1 MKEKEFE
8 IRGIESLEC
17 IERFAKS
24 SHFSSDYIYGGLF
37 WTGEEDYARNW
48 SILIHRLL
56 EQLLEQKKI
65 EQKKGSPEDLKTLRD
80 EMAKFL
86 QDPNYQLK
94 GVARYEKDL
103 VVWMRG
109 FRVLKG
115 STRFEFDRYQKGKK
129 FSLVVGRVAG
139 QELDKRSGLVF
150 LKLVGEDGTQV
161 SREKIWNG
169 RKKVLQAWE
178 SLTDNPKIKEEL
190 SKVREFIQVL
200 EEYVLSNIEKDKEPS
215 TKSKPRL
222 NPLLLKL
229 VGYVA
234 PFEFK
239 GFSDSLL
246 VSRARLFWKRKTAE
260 ELIEELKFDEDLWKD
275 LLYALM
281 KRLYKTEDKGVAE
294 QKFLEFLKKWESEEF
309 LKELRKDWK
318 KTLKKLLKGERKDFL
333 SAFVR
338 KEQEE
343 GKLTY
348 GTFFAPSQK
357 IKLYIFYERELEG
370 KLKDF
375 KEGFK
380 RALDRAKNFVGNA
393 EIELVE
399 AKPIEDII
407 PNLEKLKKLD
417 LDNLKHEDSLDLLF
431 SPLYFACRIKNLK
444 ADVEREKS
452 LVGALLLLNTDVR
465 EENGGYGFWDYFN
478 FVYDFFGIPVQTLN
492 KQTIEVLSNPS
503 PNKDEK
509 DRKRITYIFKNLFIS
524 LLKDYKGISFEFEGF
539 ELPPKLNIYLILEK
553 PSTGFCYQRFNPD
566 AKPYRHFLYE
576 IYSLKV
582 EGSRA
587 EVEVEDKTILLTGGL
602 DFERDRLRRW
612 IEDKVSFEDVR
623 FCFITADK
631 WEDSY
636 LEEIVD
642 QSQES
647 EKIKQKSLFVEYSEL
662 PTAYISERAENDCF
676 VIYTTE
682 FESLKKSLNIKDEK
696 LSTAI
701 AIKPVSVKKED
712 FKLDEE
718 WFYHSALQVFSTKGP
733 GWEREEV
740 YSEKKNL
747 FLFSVLSLSLY
758 ESESFMTPY
767 SKLDLWQKKKT
778 VYLNIRRNHNEYK
791 IPLNSAL
798 YEMLY
803 LLGKIP
809 DL

>member
-8 IRGIESLEC
+8 IRGRERLDC
-17 IERFAKS
+17 IEMFAKS
-24 SHFSSDYIYGGLF
+24 SYFSSDYIYGGLF
-37 WTGEEDYARNW
+37 WTGKEDYAKNW
-48 SILIHRLL
+48 SILIYRLL
-56 EQLLEQKKI
+56 DREKR
-65 EQKKGSPEDLKTLRD
+65 SSEDLKTLRD
-80 EMAKFL
+80 EMKNFL
-86 QDPNYQLK
+86 QNPNYQLK
-94 GVARYEKDL
+94 GVARYEKDR

-109 FRVLKG
+109 FRALKG
-115 STRFEFDRYQKGKK
+115 SERFEFDRYQKGKK
-129 FSLVVGRVAG
+129 FNLVVGRVAG

-161 SREKIWNG
+161 SREKIWEG

-190 SKVREFIQVL
+190 SRVREFIQIL
-200 EEYVLSNIEKDKEPS
+200 EEYMSPNIKSNPIF
-215 TKSKPRL
+215 
-222 NPLLLKL
+222 LKL

-260 ELIEELKFDEDLWKD
+260 ELIEELKSDEPLWKD
-275 LLYALM
+275 LLYALR
-281 KRLYKTEDKGVAE
+281 KGLYKTEDEEVAK
-294 QKFLEFLKKWESEEF
+294 QKFLEFLKKWESKEF
-309 LKELRKDWK
+309 LEELRKDWK
-318 KTLKKLLKGERKDFL
+318 ETLKRLLKGERDDLLATFVKKD
-333 SAFVR
+333 
-338 KEQEE
+338 QQE

-348 GTFFAPSQK
+348 GTFFAPSRK
-357 IKLYIFYERELEG
+357 IKLYIFYEKGLEG

-375 KEGFK
+375 EKGFK
-380 RALDRAKNFVGNA
+380 NALRLAKNFVGNA
-393 EIELVE
+393 EIELVKE
-399 AKPIEDII
+399 PKPIEGII

-417 LDNLKHEDSLDLLF
+417 LDNLKHEDSLDLIF
-431 SPLYFACRIKNLK
+431 SLLYFACRIKNLK
-444 ADVEREKS
+444 AIAEKEKS

-465 EENGGYGFWDYFN
+465 EENGGYDFWEYFR
-478 FVYDFFGIPVQTLN
+478 FVYDFFGVPVQTLN
-492 KQTIEVLSNPS
+492 KETIRVISNPK
-503 PNKDEK
+503 PNPNRDEK
-509 DRKRITYIFKNLFIS
+509 NHITSIFKNLFIS
-524 LLKDYKGISFEFEGF
+524 LLKDYKGLSFEFEGF
-539 ELPPKLNIYLILEK
+539 ELPQKLNIYLILEK

-582 EGSRA
+582 EGNNA
-587 EVEVEDKTILLTGGL
+587 EVEVEDKIILLTGGL
-602 DFERDRLRRW
+602 DFEKDRLRRW

-623 FCFITADK
+623 FCFITAGK

-636 LEEIVD
+636 LEEIVA
-642 QSQES
+642 QSQER

-662 PTAYISERAENDCF
+662 PTAHISERAESDCF

-682 FESLKKSLNIKDEK
+682 FERLKERLKIKDDK

-701 AIKPVSVKKED
+701 AIKPFSVKKED
-712 FKLDEE
+712 FKLDED

-758 ESESFMTPY
+758 ESESFITPY

-778 VYLNIRRNHNEYK
+778 VYLNIRRNHKEYK

>member
-8 IRGIESLEC
+8 IRGRERLEC
-17 IERFAKS
+17 IEKFAKS

-37 WTGEEDYARNW
+37 WTGEEDYAKNW
-48 SILIHRLL
+48 SILIHRIL
-56 EQLLEQKKI
+56 ERKK
-65 EQKKGSPEDLKTLRD
+65 KDLKALRE
-80 EMAKFL
+80 EMANFL
-86 QDPNYQLK
+86 RNPNYQLK
-94 GVARYEKDL
+94 GVARYEKDR

-109 FRVLKG
+109 FRALKG
-115 STRFEFDRYQKGKK
+115 SERFEFDRFQKGKK
-129 FSLVVGRVAG
+129 FNLVVGRVVG
-139 QELDKRSGLVF
+139 QEIDKRSGLVF

-161 SREKIWNG
+161 SREKIWEG
-169 RKKVLQAWE
+169 RKKVLRAWE

-190 SKVREFIQVL
+190 SRVREFIQIL
-200 EEYVLSNIEKDKEPS
+200 EDYMGPNI
-215 TKSKPRL
+215 KSKPL
-222 NPLLLKL
+222 PLKL

-246 VSRARLFWKRKTAE
+246 VGRARLFWRRKTAE
-260 ELIEELKFDEDLWKD
+260 ELIEELKSDKPFWND
-275 LLYALM
+275 LLYALR
-281 KRLYKTEDKGVAE
+281 KELYKTEDEEDAK
-294 QKFLEFLKKWESEEF
+294 QQFLEFLKKWESKEF
-309 LKELRKDWK
+309 LEELRKDWK
-318 KTLKKLLKGERKDFL
+318 ETLKKLLKGERDDLLATFVKKDQ
-333 SAFVR
+333 
-338 KEQEE
+338 QE
-343 GKLTY
+343 GRLTY
-348 GTFFAPSQK
+348 GTFFAPSKK
-357 IKLYIFYERELEG
+357 IKLYIFYERGLEG
-370 KLKDF
+370 KLEDF
-375 KEGFK
+375 EKGFK
-380 RALDRAKNFVGNA
+380 RALDWAKNFVGNA
-393 EIELVE
+393 EIEIVE
-399 AKPIEDII
+399 NAIPIEDII
-407 PNLEKLKKLD
+407 PNLEKLKGFD

-431 SPLYFACRIKNLK
+431 SLIYFACRIKNLK
-444 ADVEREKS
+444 AIAEKEKS

-492 KQTIEVLSNPS
+492 KQTIEVLSNPNPS
-503 PNKDEK
+503 KDEK
-509 DRKRITYIFKNLFIS
+509 KHKKHIASIFKNLFIS
-524 LLKDYKGISFEFEGF
+524 LLKDYKGLSFEFEGF
-539 ELPPKLNIYLILEK
+539 DLPQKLNIYLILEK

-582 EGSRA
+582 EGNKA
-587 EVEVEDKTILLTGGL
+587 EIEVEDKIILLTGGL
-602 DFERDRLRRW
+602 DSERDRLRRW

-623 FCFITADK
+623 FCFITAGK

-636 LEEIVD
+636 LEEIIA
-642 QSQES
+642 QSQER

-662 PTAYISERAENDCF
+662 PTAYISEKAENDCF

-682 FESLKKSLNIKDEK
+682 FERLKERLKIKDDR

-701 AIKPVSVKKED
+701 AIKPASVKKED
-712 FKLDEE
+712 FKLDGEH
-718 WFYHSALQVFSTKGP
+718 FYHSALQVFSTKGP

-758 ESESFMTPY
+758 ESESFITPY

-778 VYLNIRRNHNEYK
+778 VYLNIRRNHKEYK

>member
-1 MKEKEFE
+1 MKEKELE
-8 IRGIESLEC
+8 IRGSESLDC
-17 IERFAKS
+17 IEMFAKGSYLS
-24 SHFSSDYIYGGLF
+24 SKDYIYGGLF
-37 WTGEEDYARNW
+37 WTGEEDYAKNW
-48 SILIHRLL
+48 SILIYRLL
-56 EQLLEQKKI
+56 EREKRSSEDPKI
-65 EQKKGSPEDLKTLRD
+65 LRN
-80 EMAKFL
+80 EMKNFL
-86 QDPNYQLK
+86 QNPNYQLK
-94 GVARYEKDL
+94 GVALYKKEQ

-115 STRFEFDRYQKGKK
+115 SKRFEFDRYKKGEK

-161 SREKIWNG
+161 SREKIWEG
-169 RKKVLQAWE
+169 RKKVLRAWE

-190 SKVREFIQVL
+190 SRVREFIQIL
-200 EEYVLSNIEKDKEPS
+200 EEYMDPNI
-215 TKSKPRL
+215 KS

-260 ELIEELKFDEDLWKD
+260 ELIEELKSDKPTWKD
-275 LLYALM
+275 LLYALS
-281 KRLYKTEDKGVAE
+281 KELYKTEDEEVAK
-294 QKFLEFLKKWESEEF
+294 QRFLEFLKKWEGKEF
-309 LKELRKDWK
+309 LEELRKEWK
-318 KTLKKLLKGERKDFL
+318 ETLKKLLKGERKDFL

-338 KEQEE
+338 KEHEE

-357 IKLYIFYERELEG
+357 IKLYIFYERDLEG
-370 KLKDF
+370 KIEDF

-380 RALDRAKNFVGNA
+380 NALRSAKNFVGNA

-407 PNLEKLKKLD
+407 YNLEELKKLD

-431 SPLYFACRIKNLK
+431 SLLYFACWIKNLK
-444 ADVEREKS
+444 ADMEREKS

-465 EENGGYGFWDYFN
+465 EENGGYGFWEYFR
-478 FVYDFFGIPVQTLN
+478 FIYDFFGIPVQTLN
-492 KQTIEVLSNPS
+492 KQTIEVLSNPN
-503 PNKDEK
+503 PDKK
-509 DRKRITYIFKNLFIS
+509 QITSIFKNLFIS
-524 LLKDYKGISFEFEGF
+524 LLKDYKGLIFEFEGF
-539 ELPPKLNIYLILEK
+539 ELPQKLNIYLILEK
-553 PSTGFCYQRFNPD
+553 PSTGFCYQRSNPD

-602 DFERDRLRRW
+602 DFEKDRLRRW

-623 FCFITADK
+623 FCFITAGK

-636 LEEIVD
+636 LEEIVA
-642 QSQES
+642 QSQER

-682 FESLKKSLNIKDEK
+682 FERLKERLKIKDDN

-701 AIKPVSVKKED
+701 AIKPVFLYEERFALED
-712 FKLDEE
+712 QER
-718 WFYHSALQVFSTKGP
+718 FYHSALQVFSTKGP

-758 ESESFMTPY
+758 ESESFITPY

-778 VYLNIRRNHNEYK
+778 VYLNIRRNHKEYK

-809 DL
+809 NL

>member
-1 MKEKEFE
+1 MKEKNFE
-8 IRGIESLEC
+8 IRGRASLEC
-17 IERFAKS
+17 VEMFARGS
-24 SHFSSDYIYGGLF
+24 YFSSNNYIYGGLF
-37 WTGEEDYARNW
+37 WSGKEDYARNW

-56 EQLLEQKKI
+56 DRKKKD
-65 EQKKGSPEDLKTLRD
+65 KKALRE
-80 EMAKFL
+80 EMANFL
-86 QDPNYQLK
+86 LNPNYQLK
-94 GVARYEKDL
+94 GVARYEKDR

-109 FRVLKG
+109 FRAIKG
-115 STRFEFDRYQKGKK
+115 SERFEFDRYKKGEK
-129 FSLVVGRVAG
+129 FNLVVGRVAG

-161 SREKIWNG
+161 SREKIWEG
-169 RKKVLQAWE
+169 RKKVLRAWE

-190 SKVREFIQVL
+190 SRVREFIQIL
-200 EEYVLSNIEKDKEPS
+200 EDYMPPNI
-215 TKSKPRL
+215 KS
-222 NPLLLKL
+222 NPLYLKL
-229 VGYVA
+229 VGYLA
-234 PFEFK
+234 PFDFK

-260 ELIEELKFDEDLWKD
+260 ELIEELKSNEPFWND
-275 LLYALM
+275 LLYALR
-281 KRLYKTEDKGVAE
+281 KELYKTEDEEDAK
-294 QKFLEFLKKWESEEF
+294 QQFLEFLKKWENEEF

-318 KTLKKLLKGERKDFL
+318 ETLKKLLKGERDDLLATFVKKDQ
-333 SAFVR
+333 
-338 KEQEE
+338 QE
-343 GKLTY
+343 GRLTY
-348 GTFFAPSQK
+348 GIFFAPSKK
-357 IKLYIFYERELEG
+357 IKLYIFYEKGLEG
-370 KLKDF
+370 RLKDF
-375 KEGFK
+375 EKGFK
-380 RALDRAKNFVGNA
+380 NALRLAKNFVGNA
-393 EIELVE
+393 EIEL
-399 AKPIEDII
+399 AKEPRPIEDII

-417 LDNLKHEDSLDLLF
+417 LDNLKPEDSLDLLF
-431 SPLYFACRIKNLK
+431 SLIYFACRIKNLK
-444 ADVEREKS
+444 AIAEKEKS

-465 EENGGYGFWDYFN
+465 EANGGYGFWDYFS
-478 FVYDFFGIPVQTLN
+478 FVYDFFGVPVQTLN
-492 KQTIEVLSNPS
+492 KQTIEILSNPN
-503 PNKDEK
+503 PNPTKNEK
-509 DRKRITYIFKNLFIS
+509 DRITSIFKNLFIS
-524 LLKDYKGISFEFEGF
+524 LLKDYKGLSFEFEGF
-539 ELPPKLNIYLILEK
+539 DLPQKLNIYLILEK

-576 IYSLKV
+576 IYSIKV
-582 EGSRA
+582 EGNEA
-587 EVEVEDKTILLTGGL
+587 EIEVEDKIILLTGGL
-602 DFERDRLRRW
+602 DSERDRLRRW

-623 FCFITADK
+623 FCFITAGK

-636 LEEIVD
+636 LEEIIA
-642 QSQES
+642 QSQER

-676 VIYTTE
+676 VVYTTE
-682 FESLKKSLNIKDEK
+682 FERLKERLKIKDDR

-701 AIKPVSVKKED
+701 AIKPASVKNKD
-712 FKLDEE
+712 FMLDEE

-758 ESESFMTPY
+758 ESESFITPY

-778 VYLNIRRNHNEYK
+778 VYLNIRRNYKEYK

>member
-8 IRGIESLEC
+8 IRGRETLEC
-17 IERFAKS
+17 IEMFAKGFYFPS
-24 SHFSSDYIYGGLF
+24 NDYIYGGLF

-56 EQLLEQKKI
+56 GRKKS
-65 EQKKGSPEDLKTLRD
+65 SPEDLKTLRNERN

-86 QDPNYQLK
+86 QDPNYQLT
-94 GVARYEKDL
+94 GVAQYERDL

-109 FRVLKG
+109 FRALKG
-115 STRFEFDRYQKGKK
+115 SERFEFDRYQKGKK
-129 FSLVVGRVAG
+129 FNLVVGRVAG

-161 SREKIWNG
+161 SREKIWEG
-169 RKKVLQAWE
+169 RKKVLEAWE
-178 SLTDNPKIKEEL
+178 SLTDDPKIKDEL
-190 SKVREFIQVL
+190 SRVGKFIQVL
-200 EEYVLSNIEKDKEPS
+200 EDYMSPKIMS
-215 TKSKPRL
+215 
-222 NPLLLKL
+222 NPLYLKL

-260 ELIEELKFDEDLWKD
+260 EIIEELKSYEDLWKD
-275 LLYALM
+275 LLYTLM
-281 KRLYKTEDKGVAE
+281 EGLYKTENEEVAE

-318 KTLKKLLKGERKDFL
+318 ETLKKLIKGERKDFL
-333 SAFVR
+333 ATFVR

-348 GTFFAPSQK
+348 GTFFAPSHK
-357 IKLYIFYERELEG
+357 IKLYIFYEKELEAKIG
-370 KLKDF
+370 DF
-375 KEGFK
+375 KKGFK
-380 RALDRAKNFVGNA
+380 RALDWAKNFVGNP

-399 AKPIEDII
+399 KPIPIDEII
-407 PNLEKLKKLD
+407 PNFEKLKKLD

-431 SPLYFACRIKNLK
+431 SLLYFACWIKNLK
-444 ADVEREKS
+444 ASMERKKS
-452 LVGALLLLNTDVR
+452 LEGALLLLNTDVR
-465 EENGGYGFWDYFN
+465 EENGGYDFWEYFR

-492 KQTIEVLSNPS
+492 KQTIEVLSNPN
-503 PNKDEK
+503 PAKK
-509 DRKRITYIFKNLFIS
+509 QITSIFKNLFIS
-524 LLKDYKGISFEFEGF
+524 LLKDYKGLSFEFEGF
-539 ELPPKLNIYLILEK
+539 ELPQKLNIYLILEK

-576 IYSLKV
+576 IYLAKV
-582 EGSRA
+582 EENKV
-587 EVEVEDKTILLTGGL
+587 EVEVEDKIILLTGGL
-602 DFERDRLRRW
+602 DFEKDRLRRW
-612 IEDKVSFEDVR
+612 IEEKASFENVR
-623 FCFITADK
+623 FCFITAGK
-631 WEDSY
+631 WENSY
-636 LEEIVD
+636 LEEIVA

-662 PTAYISERAENDCF
+662 PTAYISEGAEKDCF

-682 FESLKKSLNIKDEK
+682 FERLKERLKIKNDK
-696 LSTAI
+696 ISTAI
-701 AIKPVSVKKED
+701 AIKPVFLHDERFALED
-712 FKLDEE
+712 QER
-718 WFYHSALQVFSTKGP
+718 FYHSALQVFSTKGP

-747 FLFSVLSLSLY
+747 FLLSVLSLSLY

-778 VYLNIRRNHNEYK
+778 VYLNIRRNHKEYK

>member
-8 IRGIESLEC
+8 IRGRTKLDC
-17 IERFAKS
+17 IEMFAKS
-24 SHFSSDYIYGGLF
+24 SYPSSDYIYGGLF
-37 WTGEEDYARNW
+37 WTGEEDYAKNW
-48 SILIHRLL
+48 SILIHRIL
-56 EQLLEQKKI
+56 ERKK
-65 EQKKGSPEDLKTLRD
+65 KDLKALRE
-80 EMAKFL
+80 EMANFL
-86 QDPNYQLK
+86 RNPNYQLK
-94 GVARYEKDL
+94 GVARYEKDR

-109 FRVLKG
+109 FRALKG
-115 STRFEFDRYQKGKK
+115 SERFEFDRYKEGEK
-129 FSLVVGRVAG
+129 FNLVVGRVAG
-139 QELDKRSGLVF
+139 QEIDKRSGLVF

-161 SREKIWNG
+161 SREKIWEG
-169 RKKVLQAWE
+169 RKKVLRAWE
-178 SLTDNPKIKEEL
+178 SLTDNKEVKEEL
-190 SKVREFIQVL
+190 SRVREFIQIL
-200 EEYVLSNIEKDKEPS
+200 EDYMGPNI
-215 TKSKPRL
+215 KSKPL
-222 NPLLLKL
+222 PLKL

-246 VSRARLFWKRKTAE
+246 VGRARLFWRRKTAE
-260 ELIEELKFDEDLWKD
+260 ELIEELKSDKPFWND
-275 LLYALM
+275 LLYALR
-281 KRLYKTEDKGVAE
+281 KELYKTEDEEDAK
-294 QKFLEFLKKWESEEF
+294 QQFLEFLKKWESKEF
-309 LKELRKDWK
+309 LEELRKDWK
-318 KTLKKLLKGERKDFL
+318 ETLKKLLKGERDDLLATFVKKDQ
-333 SAFVR
+333 
-338 KEQEE
+338 QE
-343 GKLTY
+343 GRLTY
-348 GTFFAPSQK
+348 GTFFAPSKK
-357 IKLYIFYERELEG
+357 IKLYIFYERGLEG
-370 KLKDF
+370 KLEDF
-375 KEGFK
+375 EKGFK
-380 RALDRAKNFVGNA
+380 RALDWAKNFVGNA
-393 EIELVE
+393 EIEIVE
-399 AKPIEDII
+399 NAIPIEDII
-407 PNLEKLKKLD
+407 PNLEKLKGFD

-431 SPLYFACRIKNLK
+431 SLIYFACRIKNLK
-444 ADVEREKS
+444 AIAEKEKS

-492 KQTIEVLSNPS
+492 KQTIEVLSNPNPS
-503 PNKDEK
+503 KDEK
-509 DRKRITYIFKNLFIS
+509 KHKKHIASIFKNLFIS
-524 LLKDYKGISFEFEGF
+524 LLKDYKGLSFEFEGF
-539 ELPPKLNIYLILEK
+539 DLPQKLNIYLILEK

-582 EGSRA
+582 EGNKA
-587 EVEVEDKTILLTGGL
+587 EIEVEDKIILLTGGL
-602 DFERDRLRRW
+602 DSERDRLRRW

-623 FCFITADK
+623 FCFITAGK

-636 LEEIVD
+636 LEEIIA
-642 QSQES
+642 QSQER

-662 PTAYISERAENDCF
+662 PTAYISEKAENDCF

-682 FESLKKSLNIKDEK
+682 FERLKERLKIKDDR

-701 AIKPVSVKKED
+701 AIKPASVKKED
-712 FKLDEE
+712 FKLDGEH
-718 WFYHSALQVFSTKGP
+718 FYHSALQVFSTKGP

-758 ESESFMTPY
+758 ESESFITPY

-778 VYLNIRRNHNEYK
+778 VYLNIRRNHKEYK

>member
-8 IRGIESLEC
+8 IRGRKKLDC
-17 IERFAKS
+17 IEMFAKS
-24 SHFSSDYIYGGLF
+24 SYPSSDYIYGGLF
-37 WTGEEDYARNW
+37 WTGEEDYAKNW
-48 SILIHRLL
+48 SILIHRIL
-56 EQLLEQKKI
+56 EREKS
-65 EQKKGSPEDLKTLRD
+65 SPEDPKTLGDEMAKLRD

-94 GVARYEKDL
+94 GVARYEKDR

-109 FRVLKG
+109 FRALKG
-115 STRFEFDRYQKGKK
+115 SERFEFDRYKEGEK
-129 FSLVVGRVAG
+129 FNLVVGRVAG
-139 QELDKRSGLVF
+139 QEIDKRSGLVF

-161 SREKIWNG
+161 SREKIWEG
-169 RKKVLQAWE
+169 RKKVLRAWE

-190 SKVREFIQVL
+190 SRIREFIQIL
-200 EEYVLSNIEKDKEPS
+200 EDYMGPNI
-215 TKSKPRL
+215 KSKPL
-222 NPLLLKL
+222 PLKL

-246 VSRARLFWKRKTAE
+246 VGRARLFWRRKTAE
-260 ELIEELKFDEDLWKD
+260 ELIEELKSDKPFWND
-275 LLYALM
+275 LLYALR
-281 KRLYKTEDKGVAE
+281 KELYKTEDEEDAK
-294 QKFLEFLKKWESEEF
+294 QQFLEFLKKWESKEF
-309 LKELRKDWK
+309 LEELRKDWK
-318 KTLKKLLKGERKDFL
+318 ETLKKLLKGERDDLLATFVKKDQ
-333 SAFVR
+333 
-338 KEQEE
+338 QE
-343 GKLTY
+343 GRLTY
-348 GTFFAPSQK
+348 GTFFAPSKK
-357 IKLYIFYERELEG
+357 IKLYIFYERGLEG
-370 KLKDF
+370 KLEDF
-375 KEGFK
+375 EKGFK
-380 RALDRAKNFVGNA
+380 RALDWAKNFVGNA
-393 EIELVE
+393 EIEIVE
-399 AKPIEDII
+399 NAIPIEDII
-407 PNLEKLKKLD
+407 PKLEKLKRLD

-431 SPLYFACRIKNLK
+431 SLIYFACRIKNLK
-444 ADVEREKS
+444 AIAEKEKS

-492 KQTIEVLSNPS
+492 KQTIEVLSNPNPS
-503 PNKDEK
+503 KDEK
-509 DRKRITYIFKNLFIS
+509 KHKEHIASIFKNLFIS
-524 LLKDYKGISFEFEGF
+524 LLKDYKGLSFEFEGF
-539 ELPPKLNIYLILEK
+539 ELPQKLNIYLILEK

-576 IYSLKV
+576 IYSIKV
-582 EGSRA
+582 EGNEA
-587 EVEVEDKTILLTGGL
+587 EIEVEDKIILLTGGL
-602 DFERDRLRRW
+602 DSERDRLRRW

-623 FCFITADK
+623 FCFITAGK

-636 LEEIVD
+636 LEEIIA
-642 QSQES
+642 QSQER

-662 PTAYISERAENDCF
+662 PTAYISEKAEYDCF

-682 FESLKKSLNIKDEK
+682 FERLKERLKIKDDR

-701 AIKPVSVKKED
+701 AIKPASVKKED
-712 FKLDEE
+712 FKLDGEH
-718 WFYHSALQVFSTKGP
+718 FYHSALQVFSTKGP

-758 ESESFMTPY
+758 ESESFITPY

-778 VYLNIRRNHNEYK
+778 VYLNIRRNYKEYK

>member
-1 MKEKEFE
+1 MKEKNFE
-8 IRGIESLEC
+8 IRGRAGLEC
-17 IERFAKS
+17 VGMFANCS
-24 SHFSSDYIYGGLF
+24 FFSSNNYVYGGLF
-37 WTGEEDYARNW
+37 WSGDEDYAKNW
-48 SILIHRLL
+48 SVLIH
-56 EQLLEQKKI
+56 QLLDKK
-65 EQKKGSPEDLKTLRD
+65 KKDLKALRE
-80 EMAKFL
+80 EMANFL
-86 QDPNYQLK
+86 RNPNYQLK
-94 GVARYEKDL
+94 GVARYEKDR

-109 FRVLKG
+109 FRALKG
-115 STRFEFDRYQKGKK
+115 SERFEFDRYRKGEK
-129 FSLVVGRVAG
+129 FNLVVGRVAG

-161 SREKIWNG
+161 SREKIWEG
-169 RKKVLQAWE
+169 RKKVLRAWE

-190 SKVREFIQVL
+190 SRVREFIQIL
-200 EEYVLSNIEKDKEPS
+200 EDYMDPDI
-215 TKSKPRL
+215 KSKPL
-222 NPLLLKL
+222 SLKL

-246 VSRARLFWKRKTAE
+246 VGRARLFWRRKTAE
-260 ELIEELKFDEDLWKD
+260 ELIEELKSDEHLWND
-275 LLYALM
+275 LLYALR
-281 KRLYKTEDKGVAE
+281 KGLYKTEDEEVAE
-294 QKFLEFLKKWESEEF
+294 QKFLEFLKKWESKEF
-309 LKELRKDWK
+309 LEELRKDWK
-318 KTLKKLLKGERKDFL
+318 ETLKKLLKGERDDLL

-338 KEQEE
+338 KDQQE

-348 GTFFAPSQK
+348 GTFFAPSRK
-357 IKLYIFYERELEG
+357 IKLYIFYEKGLEG

-375 KEGFK
+375 EEGFK
-380 RALDRAKNFVGNA
+380 RALYWAKNFVGNA
-393 EIELVE
+393 EIEL
-399 AKPIEDII
+399 AKEPRPIEEII
-407 PNLEKLKKLD
+407 PNLEKLKRLD

-431 SPLYFACRIKNLK
+431 SLIYFACRIKNLK
-444 ADVEREKS
+444 AVVEKEKS

-465 EENGGYGFWDYFN
+465 EANGGYGFWDYFS

-492 KQTIEVLSNPS
+492 KETIKVISN

-509 DRKRITYIFKNLFIS
+509 KHITSIFKNLFIS
-524 LLKDYKGISFEFEGF
+524 LLKDYKGLSFEFEGF
-539 ELPPKLNIYLILEK
+539 ELPPKLNIYIVLEK

-582 EGSRA
+582 EGSKA

-602 DFERDRLRRW
+602 DFEKDRLRRW
-612 IEDKVSFEDVR
+612 IEDKVSLGDVR
-623 FCFITADK
+623 FCFITAGK

-636 LEEIVD
+636 LEEIVA
-642 QSQES
+642 QSQER
-647 EKIKQKSLFVEYSEL
+647 EKIKQRSLFVEYSEL
-662 PTAYISERAENDCF
+662 PTAYISERAEIDCF

-682 FESLKKSLNIKDEK
+682 FERLKERLKIKDDR

-701 AIKPVSVKKED
+701 AIKPASVKKDD
-712 FKLDEE
+712 FKLDGEH
-718 WFYHSALQVFSTKGP
+718 FHHSALQVFSTRGP

-758 ESESFMTPY
+758 ESESFRTPY

-778 VYLNIRRNHNEYK
+778 VYLSIRRKNWEYK
-791 IPLNSAL
+791 IPLNTVL

-803 LLGKIP
+803 LLGKVP
-809 DL
+809 DDL

>member
-1 MKEKEFE
+1 MKEKNFE
-8 IRGIESLEC
+8 IRGRTGLEYIEM
-17 IERFAKS
+17 FAKGS
-24 SHFSSDYIYGGLF
+24 YFSSRDYIYGGLF
-37 WTGEEDYARNW
+37 WSGEEYYARNW

-56 EQLLEQKKI
+56 DRKKKDLEA
-65 EQKKGSPEDLKTLRD
+65 LRE
-80 EMAKFL
+80 EMANFL
-86 QDPNYQLK
+86 RNPNYQLK
-94 GVARYEKDL
+94 GVAWYEKDR

-109 FRVLKG
+109 FRATKG
-115 STRFEFDRYQKGKK
+115 SERFEFDRYKKGEK
-129 FSLVVGRVAG
+129 FNLVVGRVAG
-139 QELDKRSGLVF
+139 QELDKRSGFVF

-161 SREKIWNG
+161 SREKIWEG
-169 RKKVLQAWE
+169 RKKVLRAWE

-190 SKVREFIQVL
+190 SRVKKFIQIL
-200 EEYVLSNIEKDKEPS
+200 EDYMGPNI
-215 TKSKPRL
+215 KSKPL
-222 NPLLLKL
+222 PLKL

-246 VSRARLFWKRKTAE
+246 VGRARLFWRRKTAE
-260 ELIEELKFDEDLWKD
+260 ELLEELKSDEPFWND
-275 LLYALM
+275 LLYTLR
-281 KRLYKTEDKGVAE
+281 KGFYKTEDEEVAK
-294 QKFLEFLKKWESEEF
+294 QQFLEFLKKWENEEF

-318 KTLKKLLKGERKDFL
+318 ETLKKLLKGEKGDLLATFVKKDQ
-333 SAFVR
+333 
-338 KEQEE
+338 QE
-343 GKLTY
+343 GRLTY
-348 GTFFAPSQK
+348 GTFFAPSGK
-357 IKLYIFYERELEG
+357 IELHIFYEKGLEG

-375 KEGFK
+375 EKGFK
-380 RALDRAKNFVGNA
+380 RALDWAKNFVGNA
-393 EIELVE
+393 EIEL
-399 AKPIEDII
+399 AKEPRPIEDII

-431 SPLYFACRIKNLK
+431 SLIYFACRIKNLK
-444 ADVEREKS
+444 AIVEKEKS

-465 EENGGYGFWDYFN
+465 EANGGYGFWDYFS

-492 KQTIEVLSNPS
+492 KQTIEVLSNPNPN

-509 DRKRITYIFKNLFIS
+509 SHITSVFKNLFIS
-524 LLKDYKGISFEFEGF
+524 LLKDYKGLSFEFEGF
-539 ELPPKLNIYLILEK
+539 ELPPKLNIYIVLEK

-582 EGSRA
+582 EGNKA

-602 DFERDRLRRW
+602 DSERDRLRRW
-612 IEDKVSFEDVR
+612 IEDKVYSENVR
-623 FCFITADK
+623 FCFITAGK

-636 LEEIVD
+636 LEEIVA
-642 QSQES
+642 QSQER

-662 PTAYISERAENDCF
+662 PTAYISERAEEDCF

-682 FESLKKSLNIKDEK
+682 FERLKERLKIKDDR

-701 AIKPVSVKKED
+701 AIKPASVKKED
-712 FKLDEE
+712 FKLDGEH
-718 WFYHSALQVFSTKGP
+718 FYHSALQVFSIKGP

-758 ESESFMTPY
+758 ESESFITPY
-767 SKLDLWQKKKT
+767 SKLYLWQKKKT
-778 VYLNIRRNHNEYK
+778 VYLSIRRKNWEYK
-791 IPLNSAL
+791 IPLNTVL

-803 LLGKIP
+803 LLGKVP
-809 DL
+809 DDV

>member
-1 MKEKEFE
+1 MKGKDFE
-8 IRGIESLEC
+8 IRGREGLEC
-17 IERFAKS
+17 VEMFAKNS
-24 SHFSSDYIYGGLF
+24 YFSSNNYIYGGLF
-37 WTGEEDYARNW
+37 WSGEEDYARNW

-56 EQLLEQKKI
+56 ERKK
-65 EQKKGSPEDLKTLRD
+65 KDLKALRE
-80 EMAKFL
+80 EMANFL
-86 QDPNYQLK
+86 RNPNYQLK
-94 GVARYEKDL
+94 GVARYEKDR

-109 FRVLKG
+109 FRALKG
-115 STRFEFDRYQKGKK
+115 SERFEFDRFQKGKK
-129 FSLVVGRVAG
+129 FNLVVGRVAG
-139 QELDKRSGLVF
+139 QEIDKRSGLVF

-161 SREKIWNG
+161 SREKIWEG
-169 RKKVLQAWE
+169 RKKVLRAWE

-190 SKVREFIQVL
+190 SRVRKFIQIL
-200 EEYVLSNIEKDKEPS
+200 EDYMGPNI
-215 TKSKPRL
+215 KSKPL
-222 NPLLLKL
+222 PLKL

-246 VSRARLFWKRKTAE
+246 VGRARLFWKRKTAE
-260 ELIEELKFDEDLWKD
+260 ELLEELKSDEPFWND
-275 LLYALM
+275 LLYALR
-281 KRLYKTEDKGVAE
+281 KGLYKTEDEEVAK
-294 QKFLEFLKKWESEEF
+294 QQFLEFLKKWESKEF
-309 LKELRKDWK
+309 LEELRKDWK
-318 KTLKKLLKGERKDFL
+318 ETLKKLLKGERDDLL

-338 KEQEE
+338 KDQQE

-357 IKLYIFYERELEG
+357 IKLYIFYEKGLEG

-375 KEGFK
+375 EKGFK
-380 RALDRAKNFVGNA
+380 RALDWAKKYVGNA
-393 EIELVE
+393 EIEL
-399 AKPIEDII
+399 AKEPRPIEDII
-407 PNLEKLKKLD
+407 PNLEKLKRLD

-431 SPLYFACRIKNLK
+431 SLIYFACRIKNLK
-444 ADVEREKS
+444 AIAEKEKS

-465 EENGGYGFWDYFN
+465 EANGGYGFWDYFS
-478 FVYDFFGIPVQTLN
+478 FVYDFFGVPVQTLN
-492 KQTIEVLSNPS
+492 KQTIEVLSNPKS
-503 PNKDEK
+503 NPNRDEK
-509 DRKRITYIFKNLFIS
+509 KHITSIFKNLFIS
-524 LLKDYKGISFEFEGF
+524 LLKDYKGLSFEFEGF
-539 ELPPKLNIYLILEK
+539 ELPPRLNIYLILEK
-553 PSTGFCYQRFNPD
+553 PSTGFCYQRYNPD

-582 EGSRA
+582 EGNEA

-602 DFERDRLRRW
+602 DSERDRLRRW
-612 IEDKVSFEDVR
+612 IEDKVYSENVR
-623 FCFITADK
+623 FCFITAGK

-636 LEEIVD
+636 LEEIVS
-642 QSQES
+642 QSQER

-662 PTAYISERAENDCF
+662 PTAYISSKAEDDCF

-682 FESLKKSLNIKDEK
+682 FERLKERLKIKDDR

-701 AIKPVSVKKED
+701 AIKPASVKKED
-712 FKLDEE
+712 FKLDGEH
-718 WFYHSALQVFSTKGP
+718 FYHSALQVFSTKGP

-758 ESESFMTPY
+758 ESESFITPY

-778 VYLNIRRNHNEYK
+778 VYLNIRRNHKEYK

>member
-8 IRGIESLEC
+8 IRGRASLEC

-24 SHFSSDYIYGGLF
+24 SYFSSDYIYGGLF
-37 WTGEEDYARNW
+37 WSGEEDYAKNW
-48 SILIHRLL
+48 SILIYRLL
-56 EQLLEQKKI
+56 EREKS
-65 EQKKGSPEDLKTLRD
+65 SPEDLKTLRY

-94 GVARYEKDL
+94 GVARYEKDR

-109 FRVLKG
+109 FRALKG
-115 STRFEFDRYQKGKK
+115 SERLEFDRYKKGEK
-129 FSLVVGRVAG
+129 FNLVVGRVAG
-139 QELDKRSGLVF
+139 QELNKRSGLVF

-161 SREKIWNG
+161 SREKIWEG

-178 SLTDNPKIKEEL
+178 SLTDDPKIKEEL
-190 SKVREFIQVL
+190 SRVREFIQIL
-200 EEYVLSNIEKDKEPS
+200 EDYMPPNI
-215 TKSKPRL
+215 KS
-222 NPLLLKL
+222 NPLYLKL

-260 ELIEELKFDEDLWKD
+260 ELIEELKSDENSWKD
-275 LLYALM
+275 LLYTL
-281 KRLYKTEDKGVAE
+281 RNGLYKTEDEKVAE
-294 QKFLEFLKKWESEEF
+294 QQFLEFLKKWESEEF

-318 KTLKKLLKGERKDFL
+318 ETLKKLLKGESKDFL

-348 GTFFAPSQK
+348 GTFFAPSRK
-357 IKLYIFYERELEG
+357 IKLYIFYEKGLEK
-370 KLKDF
+370 KLEDF

-380 RALDRAKNFVGNA
+380 RALRLAKNYVGNA

-399 AKPIEDII
+399 EAKPIDEII
-407 PNLEKLKKLD
+407 YNLEKLKKLD
-417 LDNLKHEDSLDLLF
+417 LDNLKHEGSLDLLF

-452 LVGALLLLNTDVR
+452 LVGALLLLDTDVR

-478 FVYDFFGIPVQTLN
+478 FVYDFFGIPMQTLN
-492 KQTIEVLSNPS
+492 KKTIEAISNPK
-503 PNKDEK
+503 PNAE
-509 DRKRITYIFKNLFIS
+509 DRKQITSIFKNLFIS
-524 LLKDYKGISFEFEGF
+524 LLKDYKGLSFEFEGF
-539 ELPPKLNIYLILEK
+539 ELPQKLNIYLVLEK
-553 PSTGFCYQRFNPD
+553 PSTGFCYKRFSPE

-587 EVEVEDKTILLTGGL
+587 EVEVEDKIILLTVGL

-623 FCFITADK
+623 FCFITAGK
-631 WEDSY
+631 WENSY
-636 LEEIVD
+636 LEEIVA

-647 EKIKQKSLFVEYSEL
+647 EK
-662 PTAYISERAENDCF
+662 
-676 VIYTTE
+676 
-682 FESLKKSLNIKDEK
+682 
-696 LSTAI
+696 
-701 AIKPVSVKKED
+701 
-712 FKLDEE
+712 
-718 WFYHSALQVFSTKGP
+718 
-733 GWEREEV
+733 
-740 YSEKKNL
+740 
-747 FLFSVLSLSLY
+747 
-758 ESESFMTPY
+758 
-767 SKLDLWQKKKT
+767 
-778 VYLNIRRNHNEYK
+778 
-791 IPLNSAL
+791 
-798 YEMLY
+798 
-803 LLGKIP
+803 
-809 DL
+809 

>member
-1 MKEKEFE
+1 MKEKNFE
-8 IRGIESLEC
+8 IRGRAGLDCVEM
-17 IERFAKS
+17 FAKNS
-24 SHFSSDYIYGGLF
+24 YFSSNNYIYGGLF
-37 WTGEEDYARNW
+37 WSGEEDYARNW

-56 EQLLEQKKI
+56 DKK
-65 EQKKGSPEDLKTLRD
+65 KKNLKDLRE
-80 EMAKFL
+80 EMANFL
-86 QDPNYQLK
+86 QNPKYQLK
-94 GVARYEKDL
+94 GVARYEKDS

-109 FRVLKG
+109 FRAIKG
-115 STRFEFDRYQKGKK
+115 SERFEFDRYKEGEK
-129 FSLVVGRVAG
+129 FNLVVGRVAG

-161 SREKIWNG
+161 SREKIWEG
-169 RKKVLQAWE
+169 RKKVLRAWE

-190 SKVREFIQVL
+190 SRVREFIQIL
-200 EEYVLSNIEKDKEPS
+200 EDYMEPS
-215 TKSKPRL
+215 IKSKPL
-222 NPLLLKL
+222 PLKL

-246 VSRARLFWKRKTAE
+246 VGRARLFWKRKTAE
-260 ELIEELKFDEDLWKD
+260 ELIEELKSDEAFWKD
-275 LLYALM
+275 LLYALR
-281 KRLYKTEDKGVAE
+281 KGLYKTEDEEVAE
-294 QKFLEFLKKWESEEF
+294 QKFLEFLKKWESKEF
-309 LKELRKDWK
+309 LEELRKDWK
-318 KTLKKLLKGERKDFL
+318 ETLKKLLKGERDDLL

-338 KEQEE
+338 KDQQE

-348 GTFFAPSQK
+348 GTFFAPSRK
-357 IKLYIFYERELEG
+357 IKLYIFYEKGLEG

-375 KEGFK
+375 EKGFK
-380 RALDRAKNFVGNA
+380 RALDWAKKYVGNA
-393 EIELVE
+393 EIEL
-399 AKPIEDII
+399 AKEPRPIDEII
-407 PNLEKLKKLD
+407 HNLEKLKKLD

-431 SPLYFACRIKNLK
+431 SLIYFACRIKNLK
-444 ADVEREKS
+444 AIVEKKKS

-465 EENGGYGFWDYFN
+465 EANGGYGFWDYFS

-492 KQTIEVLSNPS
+492 KETIKVLSNPK
-503 PNKDEK
+503 PKKDEIK
-509 DRKRITYIFKNLFIS
+509 HINSVFKNLFIS
-524 LLKDYKGISFEFEGF
+524 LLKDYKGLSFEFEGF
-539 ELPPKLNIYLILEK
+539 ELPQKLNIYLILEK
-553 PSTGFCYQRFNPD
+553 PSTGFCYQRFSPD

-602 DFERDRLRRW
+602 DFEKDRLRRW
-612 IEDKVSFEDVR
+612 IEDRVSLGDVR
-623 FCFITADK
+623 FCFITAGK

-636 LEEIVD
+636 LEEIVA
-642 QSQES
+642 QSQER
-647 EKIKQKSLFVEYSEL
+647 EKIKQMSLFVEYSEL
-662 PTAYISERAENDCF
+662 PTAYISSKAEEDCF

-682 FESLKKSLNIKDEK
+682 FERLKERLKIKDDR

-712 FKLDEE
+712 FKLDGEH
-718 WFYHSALQVFSTKGP
+718 FYHSALQVFSTKGP

-758 ESESFMTPY
+758 ESESFRTPY
-767 SKLDLWQKKKT
+767 SKLDLWQRKKT
-778 VYLNIRRNHNEYK
+778 VYLSIRRNNNREYK
-791 IPLNSAL
+791 IPLNTVL

-803 LLGKIP
+803 LLGKVP
-809 DL
+809 DDV

>member
-8 IRGIESLEC
+8 IRGSEALEC
-17 IERFAKS
+17 IEMFAKGFYFPS
-24 SHFSSDYIYGGLF
+24 NDYIYGGLF
-37 WTGEEDYARNW
+37 WTGKEDYARNW
-48 SILIHRLL
+48 SILIYWLL
-56 EQLLEQKKI
+56 KQEKS
-65 EQKKGSPEDLKTLRD
+65 SPEDLKAIRD

-94 GVARYEKDL
+94 GVARYEKDR

-109 FRVLKG
+109 FRALKG
-115 STRFEFDRYQKGKK
+115 SKMFEFDRFQKDKK
-129 FSLVVGRVAG
+129 FSLLVGRVAG

-161 SREKIWNG
+161 SREKIWEG

-178 SLTDNPKIKEEL
+178 SLTDNLKIKEEL
-190 SKVREFIQVL
+190 SRVREFIQIL
-200 EEYVLSNIEKDKEPS
+200 EEYMAPNI
-215 TKSKPRL
+215 KSD
-222 NPLLLKL
+222 PLYLKL

-260 ELIEELKFDEDLWKD
+260 ELIEELKSDENLWKD

-281 KRLYKTEDKGVAE
+281 KELYKTENQEIAK
-294 QKFLEFLKKWESEEF
+294 QQFLEFLKKWESEEF

-318 KTLKKLLKGERKDFL
+318 ETLKKLLKGERKDL
-333 SAFVR
+333 LATFVR
-338 KEQEE
+338 KDQEE

-348 GTFFAPSQK
+348 GTFFAPSRK
-357 IKLYIFYERELEG
+357 IKLYIFYERDLEK
-370 KLKDF
+370 KLEDF

-380 RALDRAKNFVGNA
+380 NALSLAKNFVGNP
-393 EIELVE
+393 EIELE
-399 AKPIEDII
+399 EPIPIDEII

-417 LDNLKHEDSLDLLF
+417 LDNLKHQDSLDLLF
-431 SPLYFACRIKNLK
+431 SLLYFACRIKNLK
-444 ADVEREKS
+444 ADMEKEKN

-465 EENGGYGFWDYFN
+465 EENGGYDFWEYFR

-492 KQTIEVLSNPS
+492 KQTIEVLSNPN
-503 PNKDEK
+503 PDKK
-509 DRKRITYIFKNLFIS
+509 QITSIFKNLFVS
-524 LLKDYKGISFEFEGF
+524 LLKDYKGLSFEFEGF
-539 ELPPKLNIYLILEK
+539 ELPQKLNIYLILEK
-553 PSTGFCYQRFNPD
+553 PSTGFCYQKDNRD

-582 EGSRA
+582 EENKA
-587 EVEVEDKTILLTGGL
+587 EVEVEDKIILLTGGL
-602 DFERDRLRRW
+602 DFEKDRLRRW

-623 FCFITADK
+623 FCFITAGK
-631 WEDSY
+631 WENSY
-636 LEEIVD
+636 LEEIVA

-662 PTAYISERAENDCF
+662 PTAYISEGAEKDCF

-682 FESLKKSLNIKDEK
+682 FEKLKERLKIKDDK

-701 AIKPVSVKKED
+701 AIKPFGVKNKD
-712 FKLDEE
+712 FMLDVD

-747 FLFSVLSLSLY
+747 FLLSVLSLSLY
-758 ESESFMTPY
+758 ESESFSTPY

-778 VYLNIRRNHNEYK
+778 VYLNITRNHHEYK

-809 DL
+809 D